1 MARIKDDFLER
12 ISSLSKSLE
21 STATKN
27 TNDREHNKV
36 ARMLRNGLAVVSF
49 AALEDFIKKRCS
61 EVLSEVGLTSIA
73 FEQLPEKLRE
83 ASTYGVI
90 ESLKFQMSIR
100 EKPERMSYV
109 QEQAMK
115 IASTTQSNFQLSE
128 HIFGYNQSN
137 VSSDII
143 KHTLSSFHVN
153 NPWREMSDVSRRLS
167 LTSFPL
173 EETYKSASQRRHRAA
188 HVASADTP
196 ESELEQFILEAYAI
210 SITFDVLIGCALK
223 KIACIDSNFL
233 CGDEKIRSNNIEF
246 GTVKFLNGKWKYH
259 KEGAARATK
268 VSSELDSLLAYARQ
282 HASRR
287 NELLVIY
294 NKSHKIT
301 SWFY

>member
-1 MARIKDDFLER
+1 MVRIKDDFLER

-61 EVLSEVGLTSIA
+61 EVLSEVGRTSIA
-73 FEQLPEKLRE
+73 FDQLPEKLRE

-100 EKPERMSYV
+100 EKPEKMSYV
-109 QEQAMK
+109 QEQAIK

-128 HIFGYNQSN
+128 HIFGYDRSN
-137 VSSDII
+137 VTADII
-143 KHTLSSFHVN
+143 KRTLSSFHVN
-153 NPWREMSDVSRRLS
+153 DPWREMSNFSRRLS
-167 LTSFPL
+167 LTSLPL
-173 EETYKSASQRRHRAA
+173 EETYKSAAQRRHKAA

-196 ESELEQFILEAYAI
+196 ESDLHQFISEAYAI
-210 SITFDVLIGCALK
+210 SITFDVLIGSAFK
-223 KIACIDSNFL
+223 KIACMDSSFL
-233 CGDEKIRSNNIEF
+233 CGDEKIQSSNIEF

-268 VSSELDSLLAYARQ
+268 VSSELDSLLEDAKQLAF
-282 HASRR
+282 RR

-294 NKSHKIT
+294 DKSHRIT
-301 SWFY
+301 NWFY